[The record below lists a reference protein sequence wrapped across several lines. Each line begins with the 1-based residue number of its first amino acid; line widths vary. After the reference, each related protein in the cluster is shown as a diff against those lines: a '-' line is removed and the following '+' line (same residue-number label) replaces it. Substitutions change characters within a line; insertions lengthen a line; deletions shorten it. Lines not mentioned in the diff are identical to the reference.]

1 VTAPPS
7 NILKYVILG
16 GQPPHIVIATKD
28 IQHCE
33 MVAPD
38 RRATCAGFCTLEN
51 GLVHVWGNS
60 IGLSKSSH
68 KQDAKLI
75 ACRFGLVPA
84 PTIPH
89 YTKTVGEVLTLCE
102 WWVEQKK
109 QSSDEPLSNQN
120 VSLLKAALDYCQ
132 GQAMRGKLKEY
143 ADKLGVTYVSQK
155 KE

>member
-1 VTAPPS
+1 MSDTVTAPAS

-102 WWVEQKK
+102 WWVEQK
-109 QSSDEPLSNQN
+109 QSDDKPLSMPN
-120 VSLLKAALDYCQ
+120 VLLLSSARNYCQ
-132 GQAMRGKLKEY
+132 VQGMLDQINAFAK
-143 ADKLGVTYVSQK
+143 KLGIDK
-155 KE
+155 

>member
-1 VTAPPS
+1 MSDTVTAPPS

-16 GQPPHIVIATKD
+16 AQPPHIVIATKD

-75 ACRFGLVPA
+75 AGRFGLVPA

-102 WWVEQKK
+102 WWVEQKR
-109 QSSDEPLSNQN
+109 SDDKPLSMPN
-120 VSLLKAALDYCQ
+120 VLLLSAARNYCQ
-132 GQAMRGKLKEY
+132 VQAMLDQLNEY
-143 ADKLGVTYVSQK
+143 AEKLGIA
-155 KE
+155 